1 MSKYIFL
8 TVFLLSFIPKGISQ
22 SNLSDFSFVI
32 VPEQFEFLNQKD
44 KYQLNSM
51 AEFLFNKYG
60 FHAFKN
66 DKTPNA
72 KRCDGLYADLVK
84 VTAMLKT
91 KFVIVLKDCN
101 GFEVYRTGEGVSKF
115 KEFKRAYQ
123 DAMRKAF
130 MSFEGMNVRQK
141 EIEYF
146 TDEKPVEETPI
157 VNKGDIP
164 QVEEQPFPVDEI
176 DLKTTVSKREDVSV
190 LPKDK
195 FSNYTHKGNTFLLR
209 KTDEGYFLYQEVISA
224 DGGLLLKG
232 RVEAMT
238 ESKIYFT
245 DQSNK
250 LFKAS
255 FDASENLTIEKGE
268 TVEVYK
274 RVR

>member
-1 MSKYIFL
+1 M
-8 TVFLLSFIPKGISQ
+8 
-22 SNLSDFSFVI
+22 
-32 VPEQFEFLNQKD
+32 
-44 KYQLNSM
+44 
-51 AEFLFNKYG
+51 
-60 FHAFKN
+60 
-66 DKTPNA
+66 
-72 KRCDGLYADLVK
+72 
-84 VTAMLKT
+84 
-91 KFVIVLKDCN
+91 
-101 GFEVYRTGEGVSKF
+101 
-115 KEFKRAYQ
+115 
-123 DAMRKAF
+123 
-130 MSFEGMNVRQK
+130 
-141 EIEYF
+141 
-146 TDEKPVEETPI
+146 
-157 VNKGDIP
+157 
-164 QVEEQPFPVDEI
+164 
-176 DLKTTVSKREDVSV
+176 SV